1 MMRPFQRLGLL
12 FAAIAGGSPLCADDH
27 LVIIS
32 PHWEGIKT
40 EFGRAFGEWYEK
52 ETGRKVAVDWRDMG
66 GATDDQR
73 FIISEFQQTPSSI
86 GIDLFFGGGMD
97 PFVDLKQRGLLAAWK
112 PPEAVMRGIPSDLEG
127 LPLYDP
133 DGEWYG
139 AALSSFGIL
148 KNDRV
153 AREMKLPDVKTW
165 RDLAKPELRSWVG
178 SGDPR
183 NSGATH
189 MVYESILQAYG
200 WDEGWKVILGM
211 GANVRQFDRAGSSA
225 AKACSVGNV
234 AYSVV
239 VDFYGFMQISEVGA
253 ENMSLVLPSG
263 ESILNPDAIA
273 MLKGAPNRPVAEK
286 FIEFVLSEAGQ
297 SLWLAPLGSP
307 EGPKKFG
314 IQRMSVR
321 PALYDRFAGV
331 TLVKIN
337 PFKDLKPLSYDSK
350 LGSSRWSPLNALLGA
365 VVIDRTPAQRAR
377 AKVPVTF
384 EELNRIAR
392 EDWKDP
398 VKRNR
403 ILLQWQGGG

>member
-1 MMRPFQRLGLL
+1 MKSCRTLGIVLGVIL
-12 FAAIAGGSPLCADDH
+12 AACSVDAQDH
-27 LVIIS
+27 LVVIS

-40 EFGRAFGEWYEK
+40 EFRRAFGEWYQK
-52 ETGRKVAVDWRDMG
+52 KTGRNVEMDWRDMG
-66 GATDDQR
+66 GASDDQR
-73 FIISEFQQTPSSI
+73 FIISEFQQRPESI
-86 GIDLFFGGGMD
+86 GIDMFFGGGMD
-97 PFVDLKQRGLLAAWK
+97 PYVDLKQRGLLAAWK
-112 PPEAVMRGIPSDLEG
+112 PLASLMDGIPANISG

-133 DGEWYG
+133 QGEWYG

-165 RDLAKPELRSWVG
+165 RDLANPALKTWVG

-211 GANVRQFDRAGSSA
+211 GANVRQFDRSGSTA

-239 VDFYGFMQISEVGA
+239 VDFYGFTQIAEVGA
-253 ENMSLVLPSG
+253 ENMSLVFPSG

-273 MLKGAPNRPVAEK
+273 ILKGAPNRAVAEK
-286 FIEFVLSEAGQ
+286 FLEFVLSDDGQ
-297 SLWLAPLGSP
+297 GLWLAPLGSP
-307 EGPKKFG
+307 RGPKKFA

-321 PALYDRFAGV
+321 PKLYEEFAGV
-331 TLVKIN
+331 TQVKIN
-337 PFKDLKPLSYDSK
+337 PFKDLKPLPYDSA
-350 LGSSRWSPLNALLGA
+350 LGSLRWSPLNALLGA
-365 VVIDRTPAQRAR
+365 VVIDRAPEQRAK
-377 AKVPVTF
+377 AKIPVTS
-384 EELNRIAR
+384 EQLSTLAKG
-392 EDWKDP
+392 DWKDP
-398 VKRNR
+398 IQRNQ
-403 ILLQWQGGG
+403 ILLKWQQQR